1 MSKNEHIQTNL
12 FEINTDA
19 IPDISSIF
27 GDPQK
32 AEPEVQTRKNGA
44 GGGEVTTKHLSRF
57 RN

>member
-1 MSKNEHIQTNL
+1 MKEKKMEKKNTQTSL

-32 AEPEVQTRKNGA
+32 ADPESQTRKNGA
-44 GGGEVTTKHLSRF
+44 GGG
-57 RN
+57 

>member
-44 GGGEVTTKHLSRF
+44 GGGR
-57 RN
+57 